1 MSIDLSVEESV
12 LIRMKD
18 EIQQQWLAE
27 CRWEQGRIK
36 IYAACLENCVK
47 AAAYI
52 LEAKGANQ

>member
-1 MSIDLSVEESV
+1 
-12 LIRMKD
+12 MKD